1 MKYKYTFLRTRLY
14 YDEILVPYLEKMSK
28 KGWNLVSMNTFFKF
42 EKTPQ
47 TYKYQVDY
55 NPLTDEYLET
65 LHYLGYEHVCC
76 VQDMHIYRNLD
87 LNAED
92 LSSDEDILCETKLK
106 LFKPWMIIFC
116 LFSAIFFYGVTKFL
130 SWLYRYTL
138 GSLLLNLD
146 MYFISLLLYACSFLC
161 VLGALSIFIKRSALK
176 KRTYSYQKLKYLDGI
191 VQLVTIILAVFT
203 ILIFFVLKMNRLST
217 LLKIGG
223 YLIITMTYVKIVNTR
238 IPLIK
243 DTAKKKIIIIMTV
256 VIYVGIFN
264 LYGEIDFSN
273 LDKQEVTITLPKNK
287 KIDVKDSNLLVD
299 ITTFNQKIGYDQ
311 EVDEPVYSYEGYY
324 QCANTFIS
332 KNIFKELVVEHERE
346 ERMPSGEEINK
357 ITDEKGSWSSDEVKY
372 DTYQN
377 VLKEY
382 KSKQSKYF
390 DTVIE
395 IGQYKLGIK
404 EKNILVV
411 YDEDIDYFYSHY
423 LNLIKK

>member
-1 MKYKYTFLRTRLY
+1 MKYKYTFLRNRLY

-28 KGWNLVSMNTFFKF
+28 KGWNLVSMNSFFKF

-65 LHYLGYEHVCC
+65 LNYLGYEHVCC

-130 SWLYRYTL
+130 SWLYRYTW

-146 MYFISLLLYACSFLC
+146 MYFISLLLYSCSFLC
-161 VLGALSIFIKRSALK
+161 VLGALSIFMKRSALK

-191 VQLVTIILAVFT
+191 VRFVTIILFVLT
-203 ILIFFVLKMNRLST
+203 IFMFFVLKMNRLST
-217 LLKIGG
+217 LLEIIGYFIMITLFAKI
-223 YLIITMTYVKIVNTR
+223 INTK

-243 DTAKKKIIIIMTV
+243 DPAKRKIASIVAV
-256 VIYVGIFN
+256 VIFIGAYYF
-264 LYGEIDFSN
+264 YGEIDFFN

-287 KIDVKDSNLLVD
+287 KIDVNDSNLLVD

-311 EVDEPVYSYEGYY
+311 EGDEPIYSYEGYY

-332 KNIFKELVVEHERE
+332 KNIFKELVVERERE
-346 ERMPSGEEINK
+346 ERMPSNEEINK

-377 VLKEY
+377 VLKKY
-382 KSKQSKYF
+382 KSNHSKYF

-411 YDEDIDYFYSHY
+411 YDGDIDYFYSHY
-423 LNLIKK
+423 LKIIE

>member
-1 MKYKYTFLRTRLY
+1 MKYKYTFLRNRLY
-14 YDEILVPYLEKMSK
+14 YDEVLIPYLEKMSK
-28 KGWNLVSMNTFFKF
+28 KGWNLVSINTFFKF

-65 LHYLGYEHVCC
+65 LNYLGYEHVCC
-76 VQDMHIYRNLD
+76 VQDMHVYRNLD

-106 LFKPWMIIFC
+106 MFKPWMIIFC
-116 LFSAIFFYGVTKFL
+116 LFSAIFFFSITKFL
-130 SWLYRYTL
+130 SWLYRYTW
-138 GSLLLNLD
+138 GSFFLNID
-146 MYFISLLLYACSFLC
+146 TYFISSMLYLYSFLC
-161 VLGALSIFIKRSALK
+161 VFCALLIFVKRRALK
-176 KRTYSYQKLKYLDGI
+176 KRTYSYQKFKYLDGAVRVLI
-191 VQLVTIILAVFT
+191 DIFAIFTII
-203 ILIFFVLKMNRLST
+203 ILFVLKMNRLSM
-217 LLKIGG
+217 LLEIIG
-223 YLIITMTYVKIVNTR
+223 YFIMIMLFAKIVNTK

-243 DTAKKKIIIIMTV
+243 DSSKRKIASIVAV
-256 VIYVGIFN
+256 VIFVGAYYF
-264 LYGEIDFSN
+264 YGEIDFSK
-273 LDKQEVTITLPKNK
+273 LDKQEVTITLPNK
-287 KIDVKDSNLLVD
+287 KNIDEKDSNLLVD
-299 ITTFNQKIGYDQ
+299 VTTFNQKIGYDQ

-346 ERMPSGEEINK
+346 ERMPSDEEINK

-377 VLKEY
+377 VLKKY
-382 KSKQSKYF
+382 KNNHSKYF

>member
-1 MKYKYTFLRTRLY
+1 MKYKYTFLRNRLY
-14 YDEILVPYLEKMSK
+14 YDEVLVPYLEKMSK

-65 LHYLGYEHVCC
+65 LNYLGYEHVCC

-106 LFKPWMIIFC
+106 LFKPWMIVFC
-116 LFSAIFFYGVTKFL
+116 LFSAIFFYGVTKLL
-130 SWLYRYTL
+130 SWFYRYTW
-138 GSLLLNLD
+138 GSLFLNLD
-146 MYFISLLLYACSFLC
+146 TYFNSLLLYADSFLC
-161 VLGALSIFIKRSALK
+161 VLGAFSIFIKRRALK

-191 VQLVTIILAVFT
+191 VRFVTIILFVFT
-203 ILIFFVLKMNRLST
+203 ILMFFILKMNRLST
-217 LLKIGG
+217 LLEIGG
-223 YLIITMTYVKIVNTR
+223 YLIIVATFAKIVNTK

-243 DTAKKKIIIIMTV
+243 DTAKKKIITIMTV

-264 LYGEIDFSN
+264 LYGEIDFSK

-287 KIDVKDSNLLVD
+287 KIDVENSNLLVD

-311 EVDEPVYSYEGYY
+311 EVDESVYSDEGYY

-332 KNIFKELVVEHERE
+332 KNIFKELVVERERD
-346 ERMPSGEEINK
+346 ERMPSDEETNEILE
-357 ITDEKGSWSSDEVKY
+357 EKGSWSSDEVKY
-372 DTYQN
+372 NTYQN

-423 LNLIKK
+423 LKIIE

>member
-1 MKYKYTFLRTRLY
+1 MKYKYTFLRNRLY
-14 YDEILVPYLEKMSK
+14 YDEVLVPYLEKMSK

-65 LHYLGYEHVCC
+65 LNYLGYEHVCC

-106 LFKPWMIIFC
+106 LFKPWMIVFC
-116 LFSAIFFYGVTKFL
+116 LFSAIFFYGITKLL
-130 SWLYRYTL
+130 SWFYRYTW
-138 GSLLLNLD
+138 GSLFLNLD
-146 MYFISLLLYACSFLC
+146 TYFNSLLLYAGSFLC
-161 VLGALSIFIKRSALK
+161 VLGAFSIFIKRRALK

-191 VQLVTIILAVFT
+191 VRFVTIILFVFT
-203 ILIFFVLKMNRLST
+203 ILMFFILKMNRLST
-217 LLKIGG
+217 LLEIGG
-223 YLIITMTYVKIVNTR
+223 YLIIVATFAKIVNTK

-243 DTAKKKIIIIMTV
+243 DTTKKKIIIIMTV

-287 KIDVKDSNLLVD
+287 KVDVKNSNLLVD

-311 EVDEPVYSYEGYY
+311 EVDESVYSDEGYY

-332 KNIFKELVVEHERE
+332 KNIFKELVVERERE
-346 ERMPSGEEINK
+346 ERMPSDEE
-357 ITDEKGSWSSDEVKY
+357 TDEILEEKGSWSSDEVKY

-377 VLKEY
+377 VLKKY
-382 KSKQSKYF
+382 RSKQSKYF

>member
-1 MKYKYTFLRTRLY
+1 
-14 YDEILVPYLEKMSK
+14 
-28 KGWNLVSMNTFFKF
+28 
-42 EKTPQ
+42 
-47 TYKYQVDY
+47 
-55 NPLTDEYLET
+55 
-65 LHYLGYEHVCC
+65 
-76 VQDMHIYRNLD
+76 
-87 LNAED
+87 
-92 LSSDEDILCETKLK
+92 
-106 LFKPWMIIFC
+106 
-116 LFSAIFFYGVTKFL
+116 
-130 SWLYRYTL
+130 
-138 GSLLLNLD
+138 
-146 MYFISLLLYACSFLC
+146 MYFTSLLLYACSFLC
-161 VLGALSIFIKRSALK
+161 VLGALSLFVKRRALK

-191 VQLVTIILAVFT
+191 VRLVTIILAVFT
-203 ILIFFVLKMNRLST
+203 ILMFFVLKMNRLST

-346 ERMPSGEEINK
+346 ERMPSDEEINK

-377 VLKEY
+377 VLKKY
-382 KSKQSKYF
+382 KSNHSKYF

-423 LNLIKK
+423 LNLIKNKLLKLLFFLDKIQM

>member
-1 MKYKYTFLRTRLY
+1 
-14 YDEILVPYLEKMSK
+14 
-28 KGWNLVSMNTFFKF
+28 
-42 EKTPQ
+42 
-47 TYKYQVDY
+47 
-55 NPLTDEYLET
+55 
-65 LHYLGYEHVCC
+65 
-76 VQDMHIYRNLD
+76 MHIYRNLD

-106 LFKPWMIIFC
+106 LFKLWMIIFC

-130 SWLYRYTL
+130 SWLYRYTW

-146 MYFISLLLYACSFLC
+146 MYFTSLLLYACSFLC
-161 VLGALSIFIKRSALK
+161 VLGALSLFVKRRALK

-203 ILIFFVLKMNRLST
+203 ILMFFVLKMNRLST

-346 ERMPSGEEINK
+346 ERMPSDEEINK

-377 VLKEY
+377 VLKKY
-382 KSKQSKYF
+382 KSNHSKYF

>member
-1 MKYKYTFLRTRLY
+1 MKYKYTFLRNRLC
-14 YDEILVPYLEKMSK
+14 YDEVLVPYLEKMSK
-28 KGWNLVSMNTFFKF
+28 KGWNMVSMNTFFKF
-42 EKTPQ
+42 EKTPKI
-47 TYKYQVDY
+47 YKYQVDY

-65 LHYLGYEHVCC
+65 LNYLGYEHVCC

-116 LFSAIFFYGVTKFL
+116 LFSSIFFYGVTKLL
-130 SWLYRYTL
+130 SWLYRYTW
-138 GSLLLNLD
+138 GSLFLNLD
-146 MYFISLLLYACSFLC
+146 MYFTSLLLYTGSFLC
-161 VLGALSIFIKRSALK
+161 VLGALSLFVKRRTLK

-191 VQLVTIILAVFT
+191 VRLVTIILAIFT
-203 ILIFFVLKMNRLST
+203 ILMFFVLKMNHVST

-223 YLIITMTYVKIVNTR
+223 YLIIVATFAKIVNTK

-256 VIYVGIFN
+256 IIYVGIFN
-264 LYGEIDFSN
+264 LYGEIDFSK

-287 KIDVKDSNLLVD
+287 KIDVKDSNLFVD

-311 EVDEPVYSYEGYY
+311 EVDEPIYSDEGYY

-332 KNIFKELVVEHERE
+332 RNIFKELVVKHERD
-346 ERMPSGEEINK
+346 ERMPSNEETNEILE
-357 ITDEKGSWSSDEVKY
+357 EKGSWSSDEVKY

-377 VLKEY
+377 VLKKY
-382 KSKQSKYF
+382 KSNHSKYF

-404 EKNILVV
+404 EENILVV
-411 YDEDIDYFYSHY
+411 YDENIDYFYSHY

>member
-1 MKYKYTFLRTRLY
+1 MKYKYTFLRNRLY

-65 LHYLGYEHVCC
+65 LNYLGYEHVCC

-130 SWLYRYTL
+130 SWLYRYTW

-146 MYFISLLLYACSFLC
+146 MYFISLLLYSCSFLC
-161 VLGALSIFIKRSALK
+161 VLGALSIFMKRSALK

-203 ILIFFVLKMNRLST
+203 IFMFFVLKMNRLST
-217 LLKIGG
+217 LLEIIGYFIMITLFAKI
-223 YLIITMTYVKIVNTR
+223 INTK

-243 DTAKKKIIIIMTV
+243 DSAKRKIASIVAV
-256 VIYVGIFN
+256 VIFIGAYYF
-264 LYGEIDFSN
+264 YGEIDFFN

-311 EVDEPVYSYEGYY
+311 EVDEPIYSYEGYY
-324 QCANTFIS
+324 QCAN
-332 KNIFKELVVEHERE
+332 IFKELVVERERE
-346 ERMPSGEEINK
+346 ERMPSDEEINK

-377 VLKEY
+377 VLKKY
-382 KSKQSKYF
+382 KSNHSKYF

-411 YDEDIDYFYSHY
+411 YDGDIDYFYSHY
-423 LNLIKK
+423 LKIIE